1 MAMRLRYVT
10 IQGYKR
16 FAPPNTLYVGAS
28 LVAIVG
34 PNEAGKTSLLDAMRH
49 LSVEPPREEDPEN
62 PNEGKFRTRE
72 FSGRTFPERE
82 EEENPLIVSARFSL
96 EPDDWKAIEGIKGV
110 DKSLEFQVNKRADS
124 GVRWQLY
131 PRPQRDLKVRDKVV
145 GQLGRVVEHSWLSD
159 EPIPDEEGNVT
170 EESKS
175 LHGEAARLLEALNQA
190 GEDLGSDLVSDV
202 RGFADALEDGA
213 ADDER
218 KTVQGLPDALVELAD
233 IEATPNPWSEVG
245 RILHRRRPIFLL
257 FDDAQRTLRSFYS
270 WDEDLTENPAL
281 ANLLSL
287 ADVSF
292 SQLGAAAT
300 DPERTDEL
308 QTIEYL
314 ANETLEKEFEA
325 WHQADLS
332 VSLRAQPGG
341 LEIQIRDRETK
352 KHTRLEERSAGLR
365 SFVAL
370 IAFCATHSGG
380 QTPILL
386 IDEAENHL
394 HYEGQANLLKVFERQ
409 SVAESV
415 IYTTHSI
422 GCLPEDLGTSIR
434 VVAPT
439 SSYESEIRN
448 SFWSGDAVGLTPLM
462 LAMGATAMAFT
473 PSRNAVIGE
482 GKTEAILLPTLLREA
497 RGRDP
502 YEHLGY
508 QVVPGLAEVPAEDIP
523 ELEADAGEVVFL
535 IDSDKGGK
543 NHAKSKLSERAER
556 DGRVFELGDGQ
567 IPGLCIEDLVRSDLL
582 AAAINDVL
590 DQTRPSCA
598 DRLAAEDLPEVA
610 RSGFIEDWCK
620 QRSIE
625 PISKPRIAQVVL
637 DLAREKDKRI
647 LVPSHKPVLRDL
659 HKRFTEAF
667 PGTRSRRA
675 K

>member
-1 MAMRLRYVT
+1 MRLRYVT
-10 IQGYKR
+10 VHGYKR
-16 FAPPNTLYVGAS
+16 FATPNTLYVGAS

-49 LSVEPPREEDPEN
+49 LSVEPPKEEDPEN
-62 PNEGKFRTRE
+62 PNKGKFRTRE
-72 FSGRTFPERE
+72 FSGRKFPERD

-96 EPDDWKAIEGIKGV
+96 ERDDWKAIEGIDGV
-110 DKSLEFQVNKRADS
+110 DKSLELEVTKRADS
-124 GVRWQLY
+124 GLRWQLY
-131 PRPQRDLKVRDKVV
+131 PRPKRDLKTRDKVL
-145 GQLGRVVEHSWLSD
+145 GQLGRVVENAWLSD
-159 EPIPDEEGNVT
+159 EPLPDEEGNVS
-170 EESKS
+170 EESTS
-175 LHGEAARLLEALNQA
+175 LHGDAVRGLEALKQA
-190 GEDLGSDLVSDV
+190 GEDLGSDLISNL
-202 RGFADALEDGA
+202 REFADALEDA
-213 ADDER
+213 VADDDR
-218 KTVQGLPDALVELAD
+218 KTVQGLPDALRGLAD
-233 IEATPNPWSEVG
+233 IEDTPNPWREAG
-245 RILHRRRPIFLL
+245 RILNRRRPIFLL

-270 WDEDLTENPAL
+270 WDEDLSENPAL

-287 ADVSF
+287 ADVTF
-292 SQLGAAAT
+292 SKLGAAAT

-308 QTIEYL
+308 QTMEYL

-325 WHQADLS
+325 WHQSDLS
-332 VSLRAQPGG
+332 VSLRAQAGG

-409 SVAESV
+409 SVAQSV

-439 SSYESEIRN
+439 SSYESEVRN

-508 QVVPGLAEVPAEDIP
+508 QVVPGLAEVPAEDVP

-543 NHAKSKLSERAER
+543 SHATSKLSERAQR
-556 DGRVFELGDGQ
+556 DGRVFELGNGQ
-567 IPGLCIEDLVRSDLL
+567 IQGLCIEDLVRADLL
-582 AAAINDVL
+582 AAAINQVL
-590 DQTRPSCA
+590 DQTRPSCV
-598 DRLAAEDLPEVA
+598 DRLAAGDLPDVS
-610 RSGFIEDWCK
+610 RSKFLEDWCE
-620 QRSIE
+620 QRKIE

-637 DLAREKDKRI
+637 DHAREQGKRI
-647 LVPSHKPVLRDL
+647 LAPDHKQVLRDL
-659 HKRFTEAF
+659 HKQFTEAF
-667 PGTRSRRA
+667 PGTRSRRG

>member
-1 MAMRLRYVT
+1 MRLRYVSVH
-10 IQGYKR
+10 GYKR
-16 FAPPNTLYVGAS
+16 FANPNTLYVGAS

-34 PNEAGKTSLLDAMRH
+34 PNEAGKTSVLDAMRH
-49 LSVEPPREEDPEN
+49 LSVEPPQEEDPEN
-62 PNEGKFRTRE
+62 PDKGKFRTRE
-72 FSGRTFPERE
+72 FSGRMFPERD

-96 EPDDWKAIEGIKGV
+96 ESDDWKAIEGIKGV
-110 DKSLEFQVNKRADS
+110 HKSLEFQVNKRADS
-124 GVRWQLY
+124 GIRWQLY
-131 PRPQRDLKVRDKVV
+131 PRPQRDLKSRAKVL
-145 GQLGRVVEHSWLSD
+145 GQLGRVVENSWLSD

-170 EESKS
+170 EESTS
-175 LHGEAARLLEALNQA
+175 LHGEAVRVLDALNQA
-190 GEDLGSDLVSDV
+190 GEDLGSDFVSDL
-202 RGFADALEDGA
+202 REFADALEDAA
-213 ADDER
+213 ADDDR
-218 KTVQGLPDALVELAD
+218 KTVQGLPDALRELAD
-233 IEATPNPWSEVG
+233 IEATPNPWNEVG
-245 RILHRRRPIFLL
+245 RILNRRKPVFLL

-270 WDEDLTENPAL
+270 WDEDLGAHPAL
-281 ANLLSL
+281 GNLLSL
-287 ADVSF
+287 ADVNF
-292 SQLGAAAT
+292 KRLGAAAA
-300 DPERTDEL
+300 DADRTDEL
-308 QTIEYL
+308 QTLEYL

-325 WHQADLS
+325 WHQSDLS

-370 IAFCATHSGG
+370 IAFCATHAGG

-409 SVAESV
+409 SVAQSV

-439 SSYESEIRN
+439 SSYESDIRN

-508 QVVPGLAEVPAEDIP
+508 QVVPGLAEVPAEDVP

-543 NHAKSKLSERAER
+543 NHAKSKLSDRAAR

-567 IPGLCIEDLVRSDLL
+567 VPGLCIEDLVQPNLL
-582 AAAINDVL
+582 AAAFNEVL
-590 DQTRPSCA
+590 DKTRPSCT
-598 DRLAAEDLPEVA
+598 DRLAAEDLPDVA
-610 RSGFIEDWCK
+610 RSKFLEVWCE
-620 QRSIE
+620 QRQIE
-625 PISKPRIAQVVL
+625 PISKPRVAQVVL
-637 DLAREKDKRI
+637 DLAREKSKRI

-659 HKRFTEAF
+659 HKKFTEAF